1 MSDTWL
7 LAALP
12 KTNKQ
17 KKKKKKQRKSKHYG
31 AAQKK
36 WVAFWLCVGA
46 GY

>member
-17 KKKKKKQRKSKHYG
+17 KKKKKQRKSKHYG